1 MHSLLTY
8 LSDDVKDAGLA
19 QKQMAKVEKKL
30 LKMPGY
36 SHSRLV
42 QHHFAREQTYMV
54 LTFWDSR
61 DVANANKGEVGK
73 ILRVKKN

>member
-8 LSDDVKDAGLA
+8 LSDDVKDSALA
-19 QKQMAKVEKKL
+19 QKRMATIEKKL
-30 LKMPGY
+30 HQMPGY

-42 QHHFAREQTYMV
+42 QHHFASEKTYMI
-54 LTFWDSR
+54 LTFWESR
-61 DVANANKGEVGK
+61 DLANANKGNVGK